1 MTGALVIGGDYR
13 GLGVVRSLGRH
24 DIPVWVVAERFSL
37 ARTSRYAIGRT
48 VWPATLEEQLTCL
61 IDLADRHG
69 LRDWVLF
76 PSAEETATL
85 VAQHSDKL
93 AEYYKLTTSP
103 WELHRFA
110 ADKRLTYGRAEALGI
125 GCAATHNPSTLEELE
140 ELQLSYPVI
149 LKPARKRIVSAFT
162 VAKAWRA
169 DNRQQLIDLYRAA
182 SSQIDPDLIMVQEL
196 LPGGGETRLSF
207 AALVSDGRPLAS
219 VAARRMRQY
228 PADFGR
234 ASTFVETIED
244 LEVVAA
250 AEMLL
255 RDLRL
260 SGPVEVEFQRDPR
273 DGQLKLL
280 DVNPRIWG
288 WHSLGRAAGVD
299 FPYLAWL
306 LALGKPVPEGRGKP
320 GCRWVR
326 LSTDVPTSV
335 AEIAAGRLA
344 LGPYLRSLKPHVEG
358 PIAAW
363 DDPLPIA
370 AELWLIANRLGG
382 LALGRSKAE
391 VGEVA

>member
-13 GLGVVRSLGRH
+13 GLGIVRSLGRH
-24 DIPVWVVAERFSL
+24 GIPVWVAAERFSL
-37 ARTSRYAIGRT
+37 ARASRYATGRT
-48 VWPATLEEQLTCL
+48 VWPAALEEQLTCL

-69 LRDWVLF
+69 LRGWVLF
-76 PSAEETATL
+76 PSGEETASL
-85 VAQHSDKL
+85 VAQHADKL
-93 AEYYKLTTSP
+93 AECYKLTTSP

-125 GCAATHNPSTLEELE
+125 GCAATHYPSTLEELE
-140 ELQLSYPVI
+140 ELKLSYPVI
-149 LKPARKRIVSAFT
+149 LKPARKPIASAFT
-162 VAKAWRA
+162 DAKAWRV
-169 DNRQQLIDLYRAA
+169 DNRQQLLDLYRAA
-182 SSQIDPDLIMVQEL
+182 SAQIDPDLIMVQEL
-196 LPGGGETRLSF
+196 LPGGGEARLSF

-219 VAARRMRQY
+219 VAARRTRQF

-244 LEVVAA
+244 LDVVAA

-288 WHSLGRAAGVD
+288 WHSLGHAAGVD

-306 LALGKPVPEGRGKP
+306 LAMGKPVPEGRGKP

-344 LGPYLRSLKPHVEG
+344 LRPYLRSLKPHVEG

-370 AELWLIANRLGG
+370 AELWLIASRLGG
-382 LALGRSKAE
+382 LALGGK
-391 VGEVA
+391 GEVA